1 MAGVLLPVANFLQ
14 ALSDTGAVLSGGKL
28 YTYQAGTTT
37 NQATYKEQALSNQH
51 ANPIVLN
58 SAGRLDDPVWATA
71 GNTFKLVF
79 KTSAGTQIGPT
90 WDNVAG
96 INDTSALGITYFG
109 GTSGGTANAQT
120 LTFSNGPSTY
130 AQGNEFLWKAGNT
143 NTSAATLNVNG
154 LGAKT
159 LKKQDTRD
167 LVGGE
172 IIASRWYRSV
182 YDGTYMSLEALDNQ
196 CANRVD
202 VTAAATVDLDAADSE
217 YVRITGATGITA
229 ITLTNGQEC
238 DVVFASTPTITNG
251 ASLILPWAAD
261 ITAVAGA
268 TARFRG
274 EASGVV
280 RCISY
285 VDTNNARLNRNQ
297 SFTKAQG
304 VDRVALTDAATVA
317 VDASLSNVFTLL
329 LTAGVG
335 GTRALGQPTNPKDG
349 QSLTIFITQSSGGS
363 NALTYHAD
371 WLFPG
376 GVDPTLSTGANAVD
390 VLSAVYNGGTT
401 KWYAVL
407 NKAFA

>member
-1 MAGVLLPVANFLQ
+1 MAGVLLPVANILQ
-14 ALSDTGAVLSGGKL
+14 ALSDTGAVLAGGKL
-28 YTYQAGTTT
+28 YTYVAGTTT
-37 NQATYKEQALSNQH
+37 AQDTYKQQGLSVLQ
-51 ANPIVLN
+51 ANPIVLD
-58 SAGRLDDPVWATA
+58 SAGRLDDPVWAAA
-71 GNTFKLVF
+71 GTTFKLVF
-79 KTSAGTQIGPT
+79 KTSADVQIGPT
-90 WDNVAG
+90 SDNVAG
-96 INDTSALGITYFG
+96 INDTSALGITYYG

-120 LTFSNGPSTY
+120 LTFSNGPSAY

-159 LKKQDTRD
+159 LKKQDTRE

-172 IIASRWYRSV
+172 IIASRWYTSV
-182 YDGTYMSLEALDNQ
+182 YDGTYMLCEALDNQ
-196 CANRVD
+196 GANRVD
-202 VTAAATVDLDAADSE
+202 VASATTVDLDAADSE
-217 YVRITGATGITA
+217 YVRITGSTGPIGT
-229 ITLTNGQEC
+229 ITLTNGREC
-238 DVVFASTPTITNG
+238 DVVFASTPTLTNG
-251 ASLILPWAAD
+251 ANLILPWAAD

-280 RCISY
+280 RWISY

-304 VDRVALTDAATVA
+304 VARVALTDAATIA
-317 VDASLSNVFTLL
+317 VDASLSNLFTVT
-329 LTAGVG
+329 LTDNRTV
-335 GTRALGQPTNPKDG
+335 GQPTNPTDG
-349 QSLTIFITQSSGGS
+349 QSITIFITQNSAGS
-363 NALTYHAD
+363 KTLAYHAD

-376 GVDPTLSTGANAVD
+376 GTDPVLTTTANAVD